1 MKVIL
6 NKDIPNLGEEGE
18 IKNVARGYA
27 RNFLIPK
34 SMVMPYTREAIAILE
49 SRREKLDHR
58 RVEKQK
64 AALDVKTRL
73 ETEDLVLEMPAGD
86 RGRLFGS
93 VTSAT
98 IVDAL
103 AAQGISIER
112 KRLEIPE
119 KTIKS
124 VGTTRVRVR
133 LYGDEEAELKVVVRA
148 AGSAE
153 AAPEVAAPEVA
164 APEVA
169 APEVAAPEAA
179 TATEAQASET
189 VAESQER
196 VPATEEAEDAAP
208 EAVADEPSSEDEPA
222 DADESPVED
231 EPRAADT
238 EE

>member
-6 NKDIPNLGEEGE
+6 NKDIPNLGEEGD
-18 IKNVARGYA
+18 IKTVARGYA

-34 SMVMPYTREAIAILE
+34 SLVMPYTREAIAILE
-49 SRREKLDHR
+49 SRRERLDQR

-64 AALDVKTRL
+64 AAMDIKTRL

-112 KRLEIPE
+112 RRLEIPE

-124 VGTTRVRVR
+124 IGTTRVRVR

-148 AGSAE
+148 VGSTDGASARSE
-153 AAPEVAAPEVA
+153 AAAVVPDVQADDAVADTEDTEAVA
-164 APEVA
+164 SDVDDSVA
-169 APEVAAPEAA
+169 DE
-179 TATEAQASET
+179 TATE
-189 VAESQER
+189 
-196 VPATEEAEDAAP
+196 
-208 EAVADEPSSEDEPA
+208 
-222 DADESPVED
+222 VED
-231 EPRAADT
+231 T
-238 EE
+238 ED

>member
-6 NKDIPNLGEEGE
+6 NKDIPNLGEEGD

-27 RNFLIPK
+27 RNYLIPN
-34 SMVMPYTREAIAILE
+34 SMVMPHTREAIAILA
-49 SRREKLDHR
+49 SRRERLDER

-64 AALDVKTRL
+64 AALDIKTRL
-73 ETEDLVLEMPAGD
+73 ETEDLVLDMPAGD

-148 AGSAE
+148 AGAAEAKPEASAPAPE
-153 AAPEVAAPEVA
+153 APAPEAVAETEDTAAAAPEVA
-164 APEVA
+164 
-169 APEVAAPEAA
+169 EA
-179 TATEAQASET
+179 TDDT
-189 VAESQER
+189 
-196 VPATEEAEDAAP
+196 
-208 EAVADEPSSEDEPA
+208 VADEPPTEDKA
-222 DADESPVED
+222 DDADERPVAD
-231 EPRAADT
+231 EPEATDT